1 MMIENYRS
9 ELIWNTIKRCPY
21 IVKGLQR
28 AGFRGGWL
36 EG

>member
-1 MMIENYRS
+1 MKIENHS

-21 IVKGLQR
+21 VVKGLQG

-36 EG
+36 ER